1 VVELFKACLQ
11 LSW

>member
-1 VVELFKACLQ
+1 VVELLKACLQ